1 MTRSTLTQRLRA
13 PRVVWSL
20 YALAA
25 GILAYGA
32 GYAATR
38 LSGTAAW
45 GVAVAV
51 VVTGAAGWWGAAVVQ
66 RLGPAPRRV
75 RADSV
80 RRDGSGPLERVR
92 H

>member
-1 MTRSTLTQRLRA
+1 MTRSTLIQR

-25 GILAYGA
+25 GMLAYGA

-38 LSGTAAW
+38 LSGTTVW
-45 GVAVAV
+45 GVAVAG
-51 VVTGAAGWWGAAVVQ
+51 VVTAAAGWWGAAVVQ

-75 RADSV
+75 RAGSV
-80 RRDGSGPLERVR
+80 RRDGSGPLERAR
-92 H
+92 P